1 MPDDTLTTIGRAE
14 RVSLPEQQVEHI
26 AARIDTGAKTS
37 SVWATNIYVDTEERL
52 HFTLLDST
60 HELSPGHEF
69 IADEHTVT
77 VVASSNGIAQQRYK
91 VKLLVKLKGKN
102 IRAWF
107 TLADRSSQVYP
118 VLIGRN
124 VLRGKFIVD
133 VKQGK
138 PLRAQEKNR
147 TEELMQAIKPERKSS

>member
-1 MPDDTLTTIGRAE
+1 MLGDTLTTIGRVE
-14 RVSLPEQQVEHI
+14 HVSLPEQQIENI
-26 AARIDTGAKTS
+26 SARIDTGAKTS
-37 SVWATNIYVDTEERL
+37 SIWATNVYTNAEGVL
-52 HFTLLDST
+52 HFTLFDTTYESYT
-60 HELSPGHEF
+60 GQEIKVGEYD
-69 IADEHTVT
+69 IT

-91 VKLLVKLKGKN
+91 VKLLVKLKGKK

-133 VKQGK
+133 VTRGK
-138 PLRAQEKNR
+138 PLRDKEKSR
-147 TEELMQAIKPERKSS
+147 TAELRKKINPERETS